1 MVILVQSTGHRSYG
15 NIRHGKS
22 QITKLIWPECSSRVI
37 PSRSD
42 NQVIYLP
49 MLKVIYPLLSQNT
62 IGISSLVDFNLQLCE
77 HTEGSTCSARLG
89 QCSGSNIVYNGL
101 KSS

>member
-1 MVILVQSTGHRSYG
+1 
-15 NIRHGKS
+15 
-22 QITKLIWPECSSRVI
+22 
-37 PSRSD
+37 
-42 NQVIYLP
+42 